1 MKQNEIEKNTG
12 PSAPASPAATTFTP
26 YVTMYG
32 NKPALVWRNEKGITH
47 LLTADGQKVGS
58 NKSFPVVRTLEVIDG
73 RKSRYAI
80 TKMGYLDLCD
90 GNFVDAKTAAAI
102 DAFRA
107 KSATPAAEAPT
118 TAPPAAPAPTKAPTF
133 SWKDWWKIKPEQS
146 WPTLYGDAQASWD
159 WQERALDGLNELAK
173 GGIDIL
179 TQSIKEAL
187 ECYDTSLPEMT
198 KVVGEAQAAILEFS
212 QKTKA
217 DILKSQDTPDYW
229 EGEREEVRWFPL
241 TAAFPLSWELTI
253 TDSEISEKLEANAY
267 TIWVDTDG
275 FECGLTSSGEI
286 LLAKEGESVAMS
298 VHIRNADLY
307 ELKGDKDSF
316 LFLTRL
322 VQEVYGYHPD
332 QLTLF

>member
-12 PSAPASPAATTFTP
+12 PSAPASPAATKFTP
-26 YVTMYG
+26 YVTMYN
-32 NKPALVWRNEKGITH
+32 NKPALVWRNEKGITS
-47 LLTADGQKVGS
+47 LVTADGQKIGS
-58 NKSFPVVRTLEVIDG
+58 NKDFPVVKTLEVIDG
-73 RKSRYAI
+73 RRSRYAI
-80 TKMGYLDLCD
+80 TKMGYLDLSNGD
-90 GNFVDAKTAAAI
+90 FVDAKTAAAI
-102 DAFRA
+102 DAFRN
-107 KSATPAAEAPT
+107 PAPT
-118 TAPPAAPAPTKAPTF
+118 PVPVAAPATTKAPTF

-179 TQSIKEAL
+179 TQGIKEAL

-198 KVVGEAQAAILEFS
+198 KVVEEAQSAIFEFS

-217 DILKSQDTPDYW
+217 DLLKSQDTPDYW

-241 TAAFPLSWELTI
+241 TAIFPLSWELSV
-253 TDSEISEKLEANAY
+253 TDSEINEKLEANTY
-267 TIWVDTDG
+267 TVWVDTDG
-275 FECGLTSSGEI
+275 FECGLTPKGEI

-298 VHIRNADLY
+298 VHIRNVDFH
-307 ELKGDKDSF
+307 ELKGEKDTL
-316 LFLTRL
+316 LFLARL